1 MSKTTE
7 LGPSGAAESAL
18 SKLAA
23 CMADELVEAKNLVAA
38 AKREER
44 RLEKQVELAAQAAE
58 QWGQRAMSAVRAGDD
73 VIAKDALVR
82 RSEFARKADEFK
94 AAEGEQRR
102 QVERLKAALSEQNL
116 RLEQTKHRKNAL
128 LLRAKQAGALATLD
142 SAAHRAEPTLEL
154 LARLEASVAAME
166 REGSVARELTDE
178 AIAGVAGEGVDKGRL
193 EADLVLLR
201 RLAKAPVLTTKPLAK
216 TTGGESDAE
225 RARAGASRERRTKR

>member
-1 MSKTTE
+1 MTKTTE
-7 LGPSGAAESAL
+7 LLGAESAL
-18 SKLAA
+18 SRLLAR
-23 CMADELVEAKNLVAA
+23 MADGLVETKDLLAA
-38 AKREER
+38 AKREEA
-44 RLEKQVELAAQAAE
+44 RLVQQAQVAARAAE

-73 VIAKDALVR
+73 VIAKDTLVR

-178 AIAGVAGEGVDKGRL
+178 AIADAAAEGVDKRRL

-225 RARAGASRERRTKR
+225 RERTRAGASQERRTKR